1 MNKYTIINE
10 TEFLKARDKIKKAQK
25 EGKFIIFSSRD
36 DELNRKVLEKERI
49 DVLLLSL
56 SKRKD
61 FQKQRNSGFN
71 QVMAKL
77 AQKKKIIIGID
88 IDEIIKAEKK
98 EKIEILARI
107 RQNIK
112 ICKKNKIRMIFFS
125 EKYQNEYNLKSLGL
139 VLGMP
144 TWMTKNL
151 ILKNEEQSKDRDLEI
166 LLTIKFF

>member
-36 DELNRKVLEKERI
+36 DELNRKVLEKEKI